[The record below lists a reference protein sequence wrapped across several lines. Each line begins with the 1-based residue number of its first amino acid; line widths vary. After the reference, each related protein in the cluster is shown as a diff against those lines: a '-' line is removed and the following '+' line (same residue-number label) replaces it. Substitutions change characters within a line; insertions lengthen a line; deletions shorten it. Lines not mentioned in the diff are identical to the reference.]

1 LPNKGFWQE
10 MEKEQKKIQLKVGVI
25 GVGHLGQH
33 HARLYHQLD
42 GCQLAGIAD
51 LNEQRLDDLA
61 KLYQTQAY
69 TNYEELLPI
78 VDAVSIAV
86 PTSLH
91 YKVARSFLFAGKD
104 CLLEKPITS
113 TLEQGKELVCLA
125 KERNLIFQIGHLER
139 FNPAILAVEERIHKP
154 MFIESHRL
162 APFVERGTDVDVVL
176 DLMIHDIDII
186 LSLVQSKVTKI
197 NAVGVPI
204 ITNTTDI
211 ANARLE
217 FASGCVANVTSSRV
231 SMKKERKI
239 RIFQKDSYFSIDYAN
254 SRINFC
260 LLKQKEA
267 FERGSFAKEI
277 IQQEILCQKEEPLK
291 SQLVSF
297 LRAVQNRTKPKV
309 SGDDGL
315 EALGIAQKI
324 KDAIFTYFPHNTLEH

>member
-1 LPNKGFWQE
+1 
-10 MEKEQKKIQLKVGVI
+10 MEKEQKKLPLKVGVI

-33 HARLYHQLD
+33 HARLYHELE

-51 LNEQRLDDLA
+51 LDEQRLDNLA
-61 KLYQTQAY
+61 KLYQTKAY
-69 TNYEELLPI
+69 GNYEELLPF

-91 YKVARSFLFAGKD
+91 YKVAKFFLFAGKD

-113 TLEQGKELVCLA
+113 TMEQGKELVKLA
-125 KERNLIFQIGHLER
+125 KEKNLIFQIGHLER
-139 FNPAILAVEERIHKP
+139 FNPAILALEERINKP

-186 LSLVQSKVTKI
+186 LSLVQSKVVKI

-239 RIFQKDSYFSIDYAN
+239 RIFQRDSYFSIDYAN
-254 SRINFC
+254 SKINYC
-260 LLKQKEA
+260 LLKQKDPL
-267 FERGSFAKEI
+267 ERGSFPKEI
-277 IQQEILCQKEEPLK
+277 IHREILCQKEEPLK

-297 LRAVQNRTKPKV
+297 LYAVRNRTRPKV
-309 SGDDGL
+309 SGEDGL

-324 KDAIFTYFPHNTLEH
+324 KDVIFAHSPYS